1 MKKNRAVNSL
11 SAALAATLLF
21 TATVHAQADKGILD
35 LRQDRLAREAAKQ
48 QAVVKIETE
57 VWTSQKIL
65 INLDAR
71 CPVVTA
77 LGYFGAY
84 GSTDKDPVKAADLQ
98 KRFASLLATAQ
109 PMAAELVQMGS
120 ANKFV
125 GPIFPDALAKR
136 LAVLKAQLTEQISK
150 LYGDASL
157 AEFQKYLAAQSSG
170 VVVGMGGES
179 S

>member
-1 MKKNRAVNSL
+1 MKKNRAVKRMMP
-11 SAALAATLLF
+11 ALAAGLLF
-21 TATVHAQADKGILD
+21 TVTVHAQADKGILD
-35 LRQDRLAREAAKQ
+35 LRQDRLARAAAKE
-48 QAVVKIETE
+48 QAAVQIETE
-57 VWTSQKIL
+57 VWTPQKIL

-84 GSTDKDPVKAADLQ
+84 GSTDKDPAKAADMQ
-98 KRFASLLATAQ
+98 KRFAALQATAQ
-109 PMAAELVQMGS
+109 PIAAELVQMGS

-125 GPIFPDALAKR
+125 GPVFPDALTKR

-170 VVVGMGGES
+170 VVVGMSGTS